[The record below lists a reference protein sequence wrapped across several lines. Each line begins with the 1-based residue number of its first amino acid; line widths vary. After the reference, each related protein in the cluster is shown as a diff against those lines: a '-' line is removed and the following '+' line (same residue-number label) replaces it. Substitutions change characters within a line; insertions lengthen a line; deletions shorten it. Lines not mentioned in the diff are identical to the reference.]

1 MYVFLVKRRRNRKF
15 GIWVIDVFIII
26 MFLFSIVS
34 IKFVN
39 DIKFYAI
46 SDETFT
52 TEYTKH
58 LFSRLILEVT
68 LKTFNDS
75 LMRFLLV
82 K

>member
-15 GIWVIDVFIII
+15 GIWVIDVFIIF
-26 MFLFSIVS
+26 MFSIVS

-39 DIKFYAI
+39 DIKFYAV